1 MANESAEQRRLAAIM
16 FTDMVGYSALAQ
28 RNEALALDLLAE
40 QKRLLQPVF
49 AQHNAREIKSTGDG
63 FLVEHASALQA
74 VRCAVAI
81 QKALV
86 EHNASTLPD
95 RRIEVRIGLHIGD
108 VVERDGDVFGDGV
121 NIAARIEPLAEP
133 SGICVSRAV
142 FEQIQSKIDVA
153 LVPIGQPRLKNIE
166 TPIEVYRV
174 VLPWEGG
181 SVPLRPRTPTLV
193 QGRGRALVA
202 GAALLAALIAIGFWL
217 RTPPHASQISE
228 PSEAK
233 KSIAVLPFVN
243 MSPDSS
249 DQYLA
254 DGVTE
259 EIITT
264 LSKIAGLRVA
274 ARTSSFTFKGKNDDI
289 EKIGQQLRVGTVL
302 EGSVSKAGNKLR
314 ITAQLINV
322 ADGYHLWSE
331 DYDRQMQDIFAI
343 RSDVAQRVGDALRI
357 QLGVSGRQQIA
368 KNPTD
373 NLQAYQLYLKGNF
386 ETDTGTKDGQLKAI
400 DYFQQAIAIDPN
412 YALAYVGLS
421 FVYQVLDDW
430 YAPPREVMPKA
441 REAAAKA
448 LALDDSL
455 GEAHIQMATV
465 HFWYDWDWPAAE
477 QEYRRG
483 LELNPSY
490 ALGHTL
496 YGWYLLVAMDRPE
509 DGIAEAER
517 ALELDPLSAGAN
529 GVLGQTLN
537 WARRYDEAIQHLRAW
552 IAFEPNDWYSHRA
565 LGLAYQQTG
574 NLSAAIAEFERATQL
589 EPSNHEALAALV
601 RGYALAGRRDD
612 AQKGLDELLA
622 RSQREQVPA
631 YNVAVAYAALGDND
645 RAFEW
650 LEKSY
655 DDRSFYPVQ
664 LKVDPDVDS
673 LRSDPRFAELL
684 KRVGF
689 DK

>member
-86 EHNASTLPD
+86 EHNASTPPD

-121 NIAARIEPLAEP
+121 NIAARIEPLAQP
-133 SGICVSRAV
+133 RGICISRAV
-142 FEQIQSKIDVA
+142 FEQIQNKIDVA
-153 LVPIGQPRLKNIE
+153 LVPIPQPRLKNIE
-166 TPIEVYRV
+166 TPIEVYCV
-174 VLPWEGG
+174 DLPWESG
-181 SVPLRPRTPTLV
+181 SIPRRPRTPTLV
-193 QGRGRALVA
+193 QGRPLAWIA
-202 GAALLAALIAIGFWL
+202 GAALLAALIVIGLWL
-217 RTPPHASQISE
+217 RMQPPASQSVE
-228 PSEAK
+228 PAEAK

-243 MSPDSS
+243 MSPDPS
-249 DQYLA
+249 DEYLA

-302 EGSVSKAGNKLR
+302 EGSVSKVGNKLR

-331 DYDRQMQDIFAI
+331 DYDRDMQDIFAI

-386 ETDTGTKDGQLKAI
+386 ESGMGTKDAQQKAL

-421 FVYQVLDDW
+421 LVYQVLDDW
-430 YAPPREVMPKA
+430 YAAPRELMPKA

-477 QEYRRG
+477 REFRRG

-490 ALGHTL
+490 AFGHAL
-496 YGWYLLVAMDRPE
+496 YGWYLVVMGRPE
-509 DGIAEAER
+509 EGIAESER
-517 ALELDPLSAGAN
+517 ALELDPLSPGINGLAG
-529 GVLGQTLN
+529 LMLD
-537 WARRYDEAIQHLRAW
+537 WARRYDQAIEHLRAW
-552 IAFEPNDWYSHRA
+552 IDFEPSDWLSHRN
-565 LGLAYQQTG
+565 LGLAYQQMG
-574 NLSAAIAEFERATQL
+574 NLSGAIAEFERATQL
-589 EPSNHEALAALV
+589 EPNNPEALAALA

-612 AQKGLDELLA
+612 ARKGLDELLA
-622 RSQREQVPA
+622 RSQREHVPA
-631 YNVAVAYAALGDND
+631 YNLAIVYAGLGDND

-650 LEKSY
+650 LEKSC
-655 DDRSFYPVQ
+655 DDRSFYPTL